1 MPSTKWLNIM
11 AHTILSLPHS
21 ARMSATYSESWQL
34 AMRKVFFLGQKMA
47 MGELGP
53 KYERGQG
60 MAEKQAGLHRKKVQ
74 LYQEC
79 INILLHTQKQARGPK
94 HFGGLQNGTVCKS
107 IFQTWGNGIGKNIIA
122 NLYTEEKSITR
133 NWNLLSWLICRDM
146 QQSYCKFVHR
156 EVFSA
161 NTEQLTNLLTVE
173 HLRNITSVILCTLPR
188 VQSQNEIITHGEG

>member
-1 MPSTKWLNIM
+1 MKPSDLGLWTCP
-11 AHTILSLPHS
+11 S
-21 ARMSATYSESWQL
+21 
-34 AMRKVFFLGQKMA
+34 RKVVLLPFKWVWKKGRFEPVAWGCSFM
-47 MGELGP
+47 
-53 KYERGQG
+53 Y
-60 MAEKQAGLHRKKVQ
+60 RKV
-74 LYQEC
+74 EE
-79 INILLHTQKQARGPK
+79 GPK

>member
-1 MPSTKWLNIM
+1 M
-11 AHTILSLPHS
+11 AI
-21 ARMSATYSESWQL
+21 RE
-34 AMRKVFFLGQKMA
+34 V
-47 MGELGP
+47 GP
-53 KYERGQG
+53 KYEQGQG

-79 INILLHTQKQARGPK
+79 INILLHAQKHARGPK

-107 IFQTWGNGIGKNIIA
+107 IFQTRGNGIGKIVIA

-133 NWNLLSWLICRDM
+133 KWNMLSWLICQDM
-146 QQSYCKFVHR
+146 QQNYCKFVHR

-173 HLRNITSVILCTLPR
+173 HLRNITSVMLCTLPR